1 MAYLVTG
8 GTGFIGRHLLQVLSR
23 RGQPIHALVRE
34 ASADKLNRLGLPNV
48 RPLIGDLT
56 RPGLG
61 LSDAGR
67 AAVPSTDLEVF
78 HLAAVYDLEADEEA
92 NQTANVEGTRH
103 VVELSAEVGA
113 VRLHHMSSIVV
124 AGGKFKGT
132 FTEDMFDEG
141 QVLDHPYYQTKFEA
155 ERIVRGGAV
164 PWRIYRPG
172 IVIGSSQTGEA
183 DRADG
188 PYYAFKII
196 QRLRNALPSWVPL
209 AGFEGGPF
217 YLVPVDFVAAAVD
230 QIAATPGLDG
240 QTFHVVD
247 PEPLSLGDT
256 VNEFCRAAHAP
267 QFTLRVDR
275 RAFGLLP
282 MGFGE
287 MLGSWRVVQALK
299 RQLLEGVR
307 VPEAAVSYFNSRAR
321 FSADH
326 AQSALAGSG
335 VSCPPLHSYAWKVWD
350 YWERRLDPE
359 ALTEPNLRA
368 ILSGRV
374 VLVTGAS
381 SGIGRAVAVQAAQY
395 GAHVIL
401 VSRTREKLEELK
413 AEIESEGGRAAV
425 YPTDL
430 SDLEACDRMA
440 RLVLADHGRVDILV
454 NNAGRS
460 IRRSLVNS
468 LDRFHDFERTMRLNY
483 FGAVKLILALVPGM
497 RERRS
502 GHIVNISSIGAQVYP
517 PRFGAYVASKS
528 ALASLSRCIGP
539 ELADDG
545 ISVTNIHMPLVRT
558 PMIAPTGMY
567 ENFPTIDTNQA
578 AEMVMQALLSRPP
591 EVSTRLGKLGEA
603 VDTLSPGLLHLVM
616 TGAYHAFPET
626 APGRDGG
633 SEAGEEEMSTEAAAM
648 AYLMRGIHF

>member
-8 GTGFIGRHLLQVLSR
+8 GTGFIGRHLLQALSR

-34 ASADKLNRLGLPNV
+34 ASADKLDRLGLPNV
-48 RPLIGDLT
+48 LPLIGDLT
-56 RPGLG
+56 MPGLG

-67 AAVPSTDLEVF
+67 AALLGTDLEVF
-78 HLAAVYDLEADEEA
+78 HLAAVYDLEADEEV
-92 NQTANVEGTRH
+92 NRTANVEGTRH
-103 VVELSAEVGA
+103 VVELSAEMGA

-155 ERIVRGGAV
+155 EGIVRGGAV

-172 IVIGSSQTGEA
+172 IVIGSSHTGEA

-209 AGFEGGPF
+209 AGFEGGPL

-230 QIAATPGLDG
+230 HIAATPGLDG

-267 QFTLRVDR
+267 QFTFRVDR

-282 MGFGE
+282 KGFGE
-287 MLGSWRVVQALK
+287 MLGSWRVVEALK

-307 VPEAAVSYFNSRAR
+307 VPEAAVSYINSRAR

-326 AQSALAGSG
+326 AQAALAGSG

-350 YWERRLDPE
+350 YWERHLDPE

-368 ILSGRV
+368 ILAGRV

-381 SGIGRAVAVQAAQY
+381 SGIGRAVAVQTAQY

-545 ISVTNIHMPLVRT
+545 ISVTNIHMPLVRM

-633 SEAGEEEMSTEAAAM
+633 SEAGEEEISTEAAAM